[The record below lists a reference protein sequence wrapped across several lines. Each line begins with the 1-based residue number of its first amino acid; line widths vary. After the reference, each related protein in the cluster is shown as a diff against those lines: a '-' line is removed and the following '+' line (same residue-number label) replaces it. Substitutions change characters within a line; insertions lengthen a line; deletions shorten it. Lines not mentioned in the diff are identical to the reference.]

1 MKILAVLF
9 LAFAVSL
16 VSGERTSKRVNH
28 DGGKRHQKHG
38 TRHHQHAAHFDG
50 KDAVKKMKHG
60 RHGLSKVHRKMYKK
74 FAMMPV
80 PGVSL
85 EDTSAMQGQVN
96 QPVQQI
102 MVPVNSDSAS
112 QEMVSSYSNT
122 PAQPSQ
128 PSQPLQLGTEVAGD
142 QTVTNQG
149 GQPATVQYQGGQQET
164 VQATEEVKTGTQGNA
179 GVAQPEVA
187 GGATETLDPNA
198 ARNSVQSFVQ
208 PADAGKG
215 ESLQGYNGG
224 ALQAGSDQTKAQGN
238 GIGPQEEVKVV
249 NLGDDE
255 KAASTEGIEFNNQ
268 F

>member
-1 MKILAVLF
+1 MAGK
-9 LAFAVSL
+9 
-16 VSGERTSKRVNH
+16 
-28 DGGKRHQKHG
+28 KRHLRHG
-38 TRHHQHAAHFDG
+38 NRHHQHAAHFNG
-50 KDAVKKMKHG
+50 KDTVKKMKHG
-60 RHGLSKVHRKMYKK
+60 HHGLSKVHRKMYKK
-74 FAMMPV
+74 FAMMAV

-85 EDTSAMQGQVN
+85 EDTSALQGQVS

-102 MVPVNSDSAS
+102 MVPVNSGSAS

-128 PSQPLQLGTEVAGD
+128 PSQLGTEVAGD

-164 VQATEEVKTGTQGNA
+164 EQPTEEVKTGTQGNA

-187 GGATETLDPNA
+187 GGPTETVDPNA
-198 ARNSVQSFVQ
+198 AANSVQSFVQ
-208 PADAGKG
+208 PAEAGKG

-224 ALQAGSDQTKAQGN
+224 ALQAGSDQLKAQGN
-238 GIGPQEEVKVV
+238 DIGPQEEVKVV

-255 KAASTEGIEFNNQ
+255 KAANTEGTEFHN
-268 F
+268 